1 MACPQDKI
9 KYKLCT
15 NECTAESCRDTVK
28 VSVGTDCVK
37 AKITSLD
44 SIKVSICEVVNVG
57 SSGSTPE
64 RTAFTMIAETNL
76 NGLRVVASSDN
87 FIGQA
92 VYADHNDISQS
103 TKVLGITRGAV
114 LAGNS
119 VEVIDGGSINDPSWI
134 WTDGPIFLGA
144 NGLLTQT
151 APSVGFVMMVGKA
164 VSATRISLN
173 IDRPIILN

>member
-9 KYKLCT
+9 KYKVCT
-15 NECTAESCRDTVK
+15 SECTTESCPDMVK
-28 VSVGTDCVK
+28 VTVGTDCVT
-37 AKITSLD
+37 AKITTPD
-44 SIKVSICEVVNVG
+44 IIKVSICEVVNTSGAG
-57 SSGSTPE
+57 SATE
-64 RTAFTMIAETNL
+64 KTAFTMIAETNL

-92 VYADHNDISQS
+92 VYADHNDVSQS

-119 VEVIDGGSINDPSWI
+119 VEVIDGGSINDPSWS
-134 WTDGPIFLGA
+134 WTDGPLFLGV

-151 APSVGFVMMVGKA
+151 APSVGFVLMVGKA

-173 IDRPIILN
+173 IDRPIILQ